1 MVKISVS
8 TKGKPTI
15 NLDFSEKHP
24 DKVTVAEVKSA
35 ITAKFPKVS
44 DVGCPHLCRIGD

>member
-1 MVKISVS
+1 MI

-35 ITAKFPKVS
+35 ITAKFPKVR
-44 DVGCPHLCRIGD
+44 DVGCPLYHRIGD